1 MKTRLAARSPPETEV
16 FETCLVTNLVLGS
29 PLMLKKGLTAQAP
42 TWKNVPYCRAVD
54 LKLEGTWPKPRTKL
68 TLKILSGKKADYGSY
83 MLSEGERAGLKRPG
97 FR

>member
-1 MKTRLAARSPPETEV
+1 MKTRLAARSPPETGV

-42 TWKNVPYCRAVD
+42 TWKNVPYFREVY

-68 TLKILSGKKADYGSY
+68 TLRILSGKKADYGSY

>member
-1 MKTRLAARSPPETEV
+1 MFGHKLGIRLPPDVAKRAYGASAHLE
-16 FETCLVTNLVLGS
+16 
-29 PLMLKKGLTAQAP
+29 
-42 TWKNVPYCRAVD
+42 NVPYCRAVD